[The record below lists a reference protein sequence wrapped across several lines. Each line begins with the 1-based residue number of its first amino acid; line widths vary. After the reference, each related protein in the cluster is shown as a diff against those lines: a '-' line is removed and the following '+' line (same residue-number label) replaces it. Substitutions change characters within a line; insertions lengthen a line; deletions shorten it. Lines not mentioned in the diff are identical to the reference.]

1 MYDIFG
7 KELKNYDVVVFPF
20 MITGNFNKKYV
31 ELTYGIIKGKRIYT
45 FGLDNKIVYKQ
56 VSPAEKM
63 IYKVDGEIPT
73 EIMTKIMK
81 IKEYLS

>member
-20 MITGNFNKKYV
+20 MITGNYNKKYV
-31 ELTYGIIKGKRIYT
+31 ELTYGILKGKRIYT
-45 FGLDNKIVYKQ
+45 FDPNNKIVYKQ
-56 VSPAEKM
+56 VSPSEKM

-73 EIMTKIMK
+73 EIMAKIME
-81 IKEYLS
+81 IKNFLS